1 MKRICILILIILMNI
16 SLVQAICGDG
26 FCDLSNENYDLCPE
40 DCIKEENYP
49 NRTTTLVEQTE
60 KCYVGS
66 DLVPCPQEEQS
77 RILPLNLQK
86 KYNDLFFLIPLITVV
101 ITLILLFV
109 FKTRIAGKT
118 LKEYLWPIKYY
129 VLGAILIA
137 ISQYVIGLNYN
148 IPYFLNLTQAL
159 WALMIVF
166 SLIKLIKTYKDFNIL
181 NVLILGVL
189 YSIIIHGLKV
199 SIRYFFYFKPVWYLL
214 DRFLYGGI
222 LVMIIVLIVGPIFIY
237 LKKKGIKI

>member
-1 MKRICILILIILMNI
+1 MKRICFLILIILINI

-40 DCIKEENYP
+40 DCIEEDKLD
-49 NRTTTLVEQTE
+49 RATTLVEQTE
-60 KCYVGS
+60 KCYAGD
-66 DLVPCPQEEQS
+66 DLVPCPREEQS
-77 RILPLNLQK
+77 RILPLSLQK

-101 ITLILLFV
+101 ITLMLLFV

-118 LKEYLWPIKYY
+118 LKEYLWPIRYY

-137 ISQYVIGLNYN
+137 ISQYVIGLKYN

-166 SLIKLIKTYKDFNIL
+166 SLIKLIKTYGDFNIS
-181 NVLILGVL
+181 NVLVLGVL

-199 SIRYFFYFKPVWYLL
+199 AIRYFFYFKPVWYLL
-214 DRFLYGGI
+214 DRFLYGSL
-222 LVMIIVLIVGPIFIY
+222 LVMIIALITGPIFIY
-237 LKKKGIKI
+237 LKKKGVEI

>member
-1 MKRICILILIILMNI
+1 MKRICILIFIILINV
-16 SLVQAICGDG
+16 SLVHATCGDG

-49 NRTTTLVEQTE
+49 DNNIEQQSIDRNNVNT
-60 KCYVGS
+60 
-66 DLVPCPQEEQS
+66 EQS
-77 RILPLNLQK
+77 RILPRSLQREYNNLFFIIPFFIVIIILPA
-86 KYNDLFFLIPLITVV
+86 LFFLNTK
-101 ITLILLFV
+101 F
-109 FKTRIAGKT
+109 AGKT

-166 SLIKLIKTYKDFNIL
+166 SLM
-181 NVLILGVL
+181 
-189 YSIIIHGLKV
+189 
-199 SIRYFFYFKPVWYLL
+199 RA
-214 DRFLYGGI
+214 
-222 LVMIIVLIVGPIFIY
+222 
-237 LKKKGIKI
+237 